1 MNPMASQVMT
11 SQVMTSDSPVT
22 TSRLWIQ
29 GHTRSGKTTRLVQE
43 FGQWLEATPAARSQ
57 TTQAIVLAATSDTQ
71 LSLQEALL
79 SATDYSCNPYL
90 ASPLGFIRREV
101 LLFWPLLAQRLN
113 LSTLFPLIL
122 RSETEQELAVQFWQ
136 DTAYRNV
143 YLPPKRL
150 ERSVR
155 DELDIFLL
163 ALSSGLASD
172 LPSSD
177 DRSAEPTIDSRIQEH
192 AAEAA
197 VLGVPQI
204 RAETW
209 RAWRDWCLDRG
220 FLTYGIMTEL
230 FHRWLL
236 PNAHYQACFQ
246 NRFSAIF
253 ADDVDEYPGI
263 MGSLF
268 DTGRRLSLPGVFTEN
283 PQGSVRLGFGADPLA
298 FAAFA
303 DTCDR
308 LTLPDPHQN
317 PATIY
322 GPLFLDLL
330 QPQSVG
336 LGFDW
341 TLTETHSPIQVLQTT
356 LRGELLREISSLI
369 TQGIRQG
376 LVQPGEIALITP
388 GLESITR
395 YSFQEMLG
403 KQGINLLPLAEQRP
417 LIEVPLVGAL
427 LTLMALVYEGLGH
440 LVDRDRVAELLTV
453 LSDRSWTGEATIDP
467 VRAGL
472 LADQCYRPDPRHPQ
486 LLDYRCCPRWDRLGA
501 IVTQQYDRIRQWIHH
516 QHQALNAAPL
526 DPPLLLD
533 RALKAFFTSQRPLD
547 YGQLSALR
555 ELMETAT
562 HYWDVQQR
570 LGTPQQLP
578 TDPLETFIQLL
589 RQGTIAANPYPLNPL
604 GAENAIT
611 LTTVFQYRLQRC
623 CHPWQFWLDIGSP
636 RWLLKSGGLSGA
648 DWFLAGRPSS
658 WSQSTDLSLGEL
670 RVERNLLD
678 LLGRWD
684 GSQAHS
690 RLFLCHSDLSTSGQ
704 EQMGP
709 LLPLVYAGFPSAIV
723 KGEVG

>member
-1 MNPMASQVMT
+1 MDSPVMASQ
-11 SQVMTSDSPVT
+11 
-22 TSRLWIQ
+22 LWIRGQ
-29 GHTRSGKTTRLVQE
+29 TRSGKTTRLVEE
-43 FGQWLEATPAARSQ
+43 FAQWLEVTPAARSQ
-57 TTQAIVLAATSDTQ
+57 TTQAIVLAATSDNQ
-71 LSLQEALL
+71 VALQEALL
-79 SATDYSCNPYL
+79 FASDYSCSPYI

-101 LLFWPLLAQRLN
+101 FLFWPLLAQRLN
-113 LSTLFPLIL
+113 LSTLFPLVL

-136 DTAYRNV
+136 ETAYRNV

-163 ALSSGLASD
+163 ALSSGV
-172 LPSSD
+172 SSD
-177 DRSAEPTIDSRIQEH
+177 VSSDRSGEPTIDARIQEH
-192 AAEAA
+192 AAEAVA
-197 VLGVPQI
+197 LGVPQI

-209 RAWRDWCLDRG
+209 RAWRDWCLERG
-220 FLTYGIMTEL
+220 FLTYGIMAEL

-236 PNAHYQACFQ
+236 PDRHYQACFPH
-246 NRFSAIF
+246 RFAAIF

-263 MGSLF
+263 MGALF
-268 DTGRRLSLPGVFTEN
+268 ETGRSLGLPGVFTEN

-303 DTCDR
+303 ETCDR
-308 LTLPDPHQN
+308 VTLPDPPQS

-330 QPQSVG
+330 QPQSTG

-341 TLTETHSPIQVLQTT
+341 TLTETNSPIQVLQTT
-356 LRGELLREISSLI
+356 LRGELLREISSVI
-369 TQGIRQG
+369 TQGIQQG
-376 LVQPGEIALITP
+376 QVEPGDIALITP
-388 GLESITR
+388 GLDSITR
-395 YSFQEMLG
+395 YSFQEMLE
-403 KQGINLLPLAEQRP
+403 KQGMGLLPLAEQRP

-472 LADQCYRPDPRHPQ
+472 LADHCYRPDPDHPQ

-501 IVTQQYDRIRQWIHH
+501 IVTQQYDRIRQWIHQ

-533 RALKAFFTSQRPLD
+533 RALNTFFTTQRSLS
-547 YGQLSALR
+547 YAQLAALR

-562 HYWDVQQR
+562 HYWEVQQR
-570 LGTPQQLP
+570 LGRTAQDP
-578 TDPLETFIQLL
+578 TDPNSIEPLETFIQLL

-623 CHPWQFWLDIGSP
+623 CHPWQFWLDVGSP

-648 DWFLAGRPSS
+648 DWFLAGRPAS
-658 WSQSTDLSLGEL
+658 WSESTDLSLGEL

-709 LLPLVYAGFPSAIV
+709 LLPLVYAGFPSAKAIV
-723 KGEVG
+723 SR